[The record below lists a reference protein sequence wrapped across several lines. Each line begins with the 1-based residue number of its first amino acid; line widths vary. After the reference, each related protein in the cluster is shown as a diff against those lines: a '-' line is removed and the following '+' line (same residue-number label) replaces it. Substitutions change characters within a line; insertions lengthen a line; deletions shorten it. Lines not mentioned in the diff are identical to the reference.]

1 MINEQNQRLLT
12 DVTRFKLISKN
23 PNAEIW
29 SESQTDI

>member
-1 MINEQNQRLLT
+1 MKKQLVLT

-29 SESQTDI
+29 SESQANI